1 MDFDS
6 SSSEEGNVYPVPR
19 ITARQ
24 RAIKK
29 VLSGLMS
36 FIANMCSASGDTPSK
51 AINPEDR
58 LRPLDAL
65 PRFPSLG
72 VEGGGVI
79 PRALR
84 VTERDKLTSSCNPEE
99 GEARPQLLSN
109 VFLLL
114 CPHSSFQRHRNYA
127 LRHMKIQDCAV
138 FVTSKKSTE
147 EGTAVLKKVPT
158 ISWTLVNRFSN
169 TSKSHIISSI
179 ESIC

>member
-29 VLSGLMS
+29 VFSGLMS

-65 PRFPSLG
+65 TRFPSLG
-72 VEGGGVI
+72 VEGGGHWEL
-79 PRALR
+79 LR
-84 VTERDKLTSSCNPEE
+84 EITSSCNPEE

-147 EGTAVLKKVPT
+147 EGTAVLQKVPT